1 MNDEQKTKSPV
12 IAVRVPEAMLERI
25 DAFSEGRC
33 VVRAEAVRRLIE
45 AGLDR
50 RRRVRN
56 FEGMADPLRT
66 KSCPLYPP
74 SGH

>member
-1 MNDEQKTKSPV
+1 MMNRKPNHRI
-12 IAVRVPEAMLERI
+12 IAVRVPQVMLERI

-50 RRRVRN
+50 
-56 FEGMADPLRT
+56 EAA
-66 KSCPLYPP
+66 
-74 SGH
+74 

>member
-1 MNDEQKTKSPV
+1 MQVEQKTKSPI
-12 IAVRVPEAMLERI
+12 IAIRVPQVMLERI

-50 RRRVRN
+50 
-56 FEGMADPLRT
+56 EAA
-66 KSCPLYPP
+66 
-74 SGH
+74 